1 MIIFFT
7 FKLHKMENF
16 RYPKLHK
23 MESFRHYK
31 LHKMESFP
39 SFPAILP
46 LIICKLF
53 PPIFAHYAKKL

>member
-7 FKLHKMENF
+7 F
-16 RYPKLHK
+16 KLHK

-31 LHKMESFP
+31 LHKMESFRHYKLHKMEI
-39 SFPAILP
+39 FFLIIP